1 MTELASKT
9 TSRDRSIRARL
20 ASACLVLALVGGAC
34 SVGRSDRLA
43 RSMQLRMINGS
54 ATLVREGKAQ
64 TVRKDINVAAGD
76 SLVLSRGG
84 VAELRLAKGRVLELR
99 DARVE
104 LTSDTALRLSRGSI
118 LSDIQAPLDID
129 LESSRLSAD
138 RGTFR
143 VDRALSTRVGNYAGE
158 PITVRAGSSSLA
170 IPAYRQTVV
179 AGGIIPKVVAPL
191 RINRKDPWDQRLV
204 SEALDLEQRLV
215 NFARGLEA
223 QLGPSSGIEFFRA
236 VAPLG
241 LDVVFLEPV
250 LGSRR
255 SDVLIGLLL
264 AVDAKVGSANPVQ
277 SRFEKIF
284 DLWNDG
290 ASWGLLAMEFGV
302 PQDGLFSRLLQ
313 AVEKAGIR
321 VAGPGPALIRARR
334 QPTQGTS
341 SAAPRQA
348 PSSGTGQSV
357 SPSPT
362 RNNIP
367 GTNTPPPTTGS
378 THIDDVVDDLLGRLP

>member
-1 MTELASKT
+1 MSALASRTK
-9 TSRDRSIRARL
+9 SKDRSIWARL
-20 ASACLVLALVGGAC
+20 ASACIVLMLVGGAC
-34 SVGRSDRLA
+34 SVGRSDRLGG
-43 RSMQLRMINGS
+43 SMQLRMINGS
-54 ATLVREGKAQ
+54 ATLIRDGKAQ
-64 TVRKDINVAAGD
+64 TVRKDLNVAAGD
-76 SLVLSRGG
+76 SLVLSKGG

-143 VDRALSTRVGNYAGE
+143 VDRALSTRVGNYAGQ
-158 PITVRAGSSSLA
+158 PVTVRAGSSSLE
-170 IPAYRQTVV
+170 IPPYRQTVV
-179 AGGIIPKVVAPL
+179 AGGIIPKTVAPL
-191 RINRKDPWDQRLV
+191 RISRKDPWDQRLV

-264 AVDAKVGSANPVQ
+264 AIDAKVGSADPVQ

-290 ASWGLLAMEFGV
+290 ASWGLLAVEFGV

-313 AVEKAGIR
+313 AVEKTGIR
-321 VAGPGPALIRARR
+321 VTGAGPALIRARR
-334 QPTQGTS
+334 QAAPGTR
-341 SAAPRQA
+341 SAAPGPRTT
-348 PSSGTGQSV
+348 SGTTQSV

-367 GTNTPPPTTGS
+367 GTNTPPPTSGVTPV
-378 THIDDVVDDLLGRLP
+378 DDVVDDLLGRLP